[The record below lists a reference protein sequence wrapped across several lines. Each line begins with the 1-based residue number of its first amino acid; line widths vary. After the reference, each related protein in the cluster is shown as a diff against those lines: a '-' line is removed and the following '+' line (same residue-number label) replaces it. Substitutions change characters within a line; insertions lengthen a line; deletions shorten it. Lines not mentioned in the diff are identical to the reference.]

1 MAESSHDNAL
11 GDYLRARRSQMNPGE
26 FGFSATRRRT
36 PGLRREE
43 VALLANVSPAWYT
56 WLEQGRQ
63 GTPSADVLDRLAR
76 GLRLSDPERE
86 HLYLLAQN
94 RPPEVEP
101 PEPEDIGPE
110 LPTVL
115 EAFTAG
121 PAFLRNS
128 AWDLLAIN
136 ASARRLWGPV
146 SLDSPR
152 FNILER
158 YFAGEFPIGAS
169 AGQPR
174 SSVARVLVAQFRAE
188 AFQTGF
194 GPRARH
200 VVEGLV
206 RVSPEFRQLWSH
218 REVGLPYEPLKT
230 LVLPGHQ
237 ELTFHVAKLSVD
249 GRPGL
254 KLVLMTPTQPLPP
267 GFRTDFERIF

>member
-1 MAESSHDNAL
+1 MTESSRDNAL
-11 GDYLRARRSQMNPGE
+11 GHFLRARRSQMNPRE
-26 FGFSATRRRT
+26 FGFSTARRRT

-43 VALLANVSPAWYT
+43 IALLANVSPAWYT

-76 GLRLSDPERE
+76 GLRLSDAERE

-101 PEPEDIGPE
+101 PEPEDIGAE
-110 LPTVL
+110 LQTVL
-115 EAFTAG
+115 EAFTVG

-128 AWDLLAIN
+128 AWDLLAVN
-136 ASARRLWGPV
+136 ASALRLWGPV
-146 SLDSPR
+146 EWQAPR

-158 YFAGEFPIGAS
+158 YFAGEFPIGVA
-169 AGQPR
+169 AGQTR

-194 GPRARH
+194 GPRAQY
-200 VVEGLV
+200 VVEDLS
-206 RVSPEFRQLWSH
+206 RVSPEFCQLWSH

-230 LVLPGHQ
+230 LLLPGHQ
-237 ELTFHVAKLSVD
+237 ELSFHVTKLSVD

-254 KLVLMTPTQPLPP
+254 KLVLMTPA
-267 GFRTDFERIF
+267 